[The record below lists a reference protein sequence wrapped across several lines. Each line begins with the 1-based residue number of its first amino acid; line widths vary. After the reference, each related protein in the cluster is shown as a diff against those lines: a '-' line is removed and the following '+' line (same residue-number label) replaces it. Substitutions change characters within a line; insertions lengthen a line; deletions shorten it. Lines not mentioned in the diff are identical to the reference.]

1 LPEIQRA
8 ISGEGAALKN
18 HQPKARKKGRRNTVS
33 TTSIVTMAKQSISW
47 SIGLSVLMIVAGIL
61 AIVVPPV
68 AGIAATILIGW
79 LLIVMGVLHWVFGW
93 HTRTVGGAV
102 WGLLLGMVYGAVGIY
117 MLFRPIAGLAGLT
130 LALGAYLFV
139 EAILEFAL
147 WWRARP
153 MAGAGWLLVDGVV
166 TLILSVLIW
175 ITWPSNSP
183 WVIGTLLGISMI
195 FSGSSRLMLL
205 LAAKRVVAT
214 A

>member
-1 LPEIQRA
+1 MLLR
-8 ISGEGAALKN
+8 
-18 HQPKARKKGRRNTVS
+18 
-33 TTSIVTMAKQSISW
+33 
-47 SIGLSVLMIVAGIL
+47 
-61 AIVVPPV
+61 PV
-68 AGIAATILIGW
+68 AG
-79 LLIVMGVLHWVFGW
+79 
-93 HTRTVGGAV
+93 
-102 WGLLLGMVYGAVGIY
+102 
-117 MLFRPIAGLAGLT
+117 LAWLT

-139 EAILEFAL
+139 EAILEFTL
-147 WWRARP
+147 WWRTRP
-153 MAGAGWLLVDGVV
+153 MAGAGWLMVDGVV

>member
-1 LPEIQRA
+1 M
-8 ISGEGAALKN
+8 
-18 HQPKARKKGRRNTVS
+18 S
-33 TTSIVTMAKQSISW
+33 TTSIGTMAKQSIAW
-47 SIGLSVLMIVAGIL
+47 SIGLSVLMIVTGIL
-61 AIVVPPV
+61 AIAVPPA

-93 HTRTVGGAV
+93 HTRTAGGAV
-102 WGLLLGMVYGAVGIY
+102 WGLLLGMVYAAVGIY
-117 MLFRPIAGLAGLT
+117 MLMRPVAGLAGLT
-130 LALGAYLFV
+130 LALGAYLFM
-139 EAILEFAL
+139 EAILEFTL
-147 WWRARP
+147 WWRTRP
-153 MAGAGWLLVDGVV
+153 MAGAGWLMVDGVV

-175 ITWPSNSP
+175 MTWPSNSP